1 MRLLLAPSAKA
12 YPATPGG
19 DVDDGD
25 DVRDGQGGMARMAGV
40 EPGLLEIT
48 LHTIN
53 GLVCQLLLLVRQV
66 DGSLPVKSTTSAMVK
81 FDGV

>member
-1 MRLLLAPSAKA
+1 
-12 YPATPGG
+12 
-19 DVDDGD
+19 
-25 DVRDGQGGMARMAGV
+25 V

-66 DGSLPVKSTTSAMVK
+66 DGSLPVKSTTPAMVK